1 MNSARSEVE
10 GHKLNSNK
18 ERAASHHQDANP
30 MSASPSSQKRN
41 VGRRL
46 VQAPIHFYRKVISPL
61 KPPTCRFYPTCSAY
75 ALEAVEVHGPAKGSW
90 LALKRIG
97 KCHPFHP
104 GGYDPVPP
112 RAEHTAG
119 QQELSDT

>member
-1 MNSARSEVE
+1 MNSERSEGE
-10 GHKLNSNK
+10 GYKLDSMK
-18 ERAASHHQDANP
+18 EHAASHHQDDSP
-30 MSASPSSQKRN
+30 MSASPSGLRRN

-97 KCHPFHP
+97 KCHLFHP
-104 GGYDPVPP
+104 GGFDPVPP
-112 RAEHTAG
+112 RADTMAG